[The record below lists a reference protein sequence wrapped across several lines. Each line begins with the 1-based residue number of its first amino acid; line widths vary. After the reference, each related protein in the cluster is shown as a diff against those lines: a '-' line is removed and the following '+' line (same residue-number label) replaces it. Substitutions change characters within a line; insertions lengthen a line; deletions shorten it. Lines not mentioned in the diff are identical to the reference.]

1 MTSSISLRGVQTVNL
16 PLPQG
21 GIVRLFRL
29 SCRFFTTTSL
39 SLQTAGQTRI
49 QLLGVALWLVAA
61 TGCGGSGAPPAQ
73 AGNPTDS
80 PPPAPAQPTV
90 VGTYH
95 NDNARTGANIT
106 ESVLTPANVNAVS
119 FGKRAAIQVVGDIFA
134 QPLYIPAILTAD
146 RKSHNL
152 VIVAT
157 EHDQVYA
164 IDADSH
170 NFVWHSDFLD
180 AAAGV
185 TTLQSTDVD
194 CDAIK
199 PEIGITGT
207 PVIDTSSST
216 IYVVARTKETQ
227 SGEPVFYQRLHALDL
242 KTGQDKV
249 TPTTVT
255 TPPDPT
261 GHFGV
266 AHFDPLLN
274 NQRAA
279 LLLVNGQVYV
289 AWASHCDLGSYQG
302 WLMAFDESTL
312 QLTAAWTP
320 EPSGDFGGIWMA
332 GSGPASDSSG
342 DVFLAVGNGYSD
354 AMLGESDYGDSVV
367 RLRTSGN
374 LISTVDYFT
383 PYDWQT
389 LYTEDHDLGSG
400 GAIMLPDQ
408 SGSAHPRLLTLAG
421 KDGKVYLLDR
431 DNLGQSQPGN
441 DSQIVQSF
449 QSDARASLCTPTFWN
464 NNLYFGWYRGPL
476 EAFRYD
482 PASQQID
489 PVPTS
494 TTGSFNLGYPGATV
508 TVSANGN
515 QNGIVWLVRNNGD
528 DSDLR
533 AYDATNLNL
542 ELYSSEMSPQRDRS
556 GPSVIFGVPTVADGW
571 VFVGGRGELDIY
583 GLL

>member
-1 MTSSISLRGVQTVNL
+1 MRF
-16 PLPQG
+16 
-21 GIVRLFRL
+21 FRL
-29 SCRFFTTTSL
+29 SCRFFRTTSL
-39 SLQTAGQTRI
+39 PLQTAGKPGI
-49 QLLGVALWLVAA
+49 LLLGVALWLVAA
-61 TGCGGSGAPPAQ
+61 TGCGGSGASSGQASSPTEPSPPAST
-73 AGNPTDS
+73 NH
-80 PPPAPAQPTV
+80 TV
-90 VGTYH
+90 VSTYH
-95 NDNARTGANIT
+95 NDNARTGANVT
-106 ESVLTPANVNAVS
+106 ETFLDPVNVNLVS
-119 FGKRAAIQVVGDIFA
+119 FGKRAAIPVEGDIFA

-146 RKSHNL
+146 GNSHNL

-170 NFVWHSDFLD
+170 NVVWHTDFLD
-180 AAAGV
+180 AATGV
-185 TTLQSTDVD
+185 TTLQPTDIN

-249 TPTTVT
+249 TPTTIT
-255 TPPDPT
+255 NPPDPG

-266 AHFDPLLN
+266 ARFDPLLN

-279 LLLVNGQVYV
+279 LLLANGQVYV
-289 AWASHCDLGSYQG
+289 AWGSHCDLGNYQG
-302 WLMAFDESTL
+302 WLMAFDEGTL

-320 EPSGDFGGIWMA
+320 EPSGNLGGIWMA
-332 GSGPASDSSG
+332 GGGPASDSSG
-342 DVFLAVGNGYSD
+342 DVYLAVGNGYSD

-367 RLRTSGN
+367 RLRVSSN
-374 LISTVDYFT
+374 LISAVDYFT
-383 PYDWQT
+383 PYDWLT

-400 GAIMLPDQ
+400 GVIMLPEQ
-408 SGSAHPRLLTLAG
+408 SGSVHQRLLTVAG
-421 KDGKVYLLDR
+421 KDGKVYLVDR
-431 DNLGQSQPGN
+431 DNLGQSQPNN
-441 DSQIVQSF
+441 DGQIVQSF
-449 QSDARASLCTPTFWN
+449 QSDAQASLCTPVFWN
-464 NNLYFGWYRGPL
+464 NNLYFGWMLGPL

-482 PASQQID
+482 PARQQID
-489 PVPTS
+489 PSPTS
-494 TTGSFNLGYPGATV
+494 TTGAFDMGYPGATV
-508 TVSANGN
+508 TVSANGHR
-515 QNGIVWLVRNNGD
+515 NGIIWLLRNDGPY
-528 DSDLR
+528 SDLR
-533 AYDATNLNL
+533 AYDATNLND

-583 GLL
+583 GLLSR